1 MRNKLQKSMKRQSG
15 QGMTE
20 YIILVIFI
28 AVVAIAVVTIFG
40 QQIRNWFGIATSE
53 LAQDPAGSGIVNVTG
68 AEAKDAAD
76 KKVSE
81 LK

>member
-1 MRNKLQKSMKRQSG
+1 MRNNFRNKLKRQSG

-28 AVVAIAVVTIFG
+28 AVVAIAVVTVFG
-40 QQIRNWFGIATSE
+40 QQIRNWFGTATGQLS
-53 LAQDPAGSGIVNVTG
+53 QDPANITNVTG
-68 AEAKDAAD
+68 ADAKAAAD
-76 KKVSE
+76 QTVKD

>member
-1 MRNKLQKSMKRQSG
+1 MRKNLRNGLKRQSG

-28 AVVAIAVVTIFG
+28 AVVAIAVVTVFG
-40 QQIRNWFGIATSE
+40 QQIRNWFGTATGQLS
-53 LAQDPAGSGIVNVTG
+53 QDPANITNVTG
-68 AEAKDAAD
+68 AEAKTAAEQQVKD
-76 KKVSE
+76 

>member
-1 MRNKLQKSMKRQSG
+1 MRRNLRNGLKRQSG

-28 AVVAIAVVTIFG
+28 AVVAIAVVTVFG
-40 QQIRNWFGIATSE
+40 QTIRNWFGTASGQM
-53 LAQDPAGSGIVNVTG
+53 AQDPANITQTTG
-68 AEAKDAAD
+68 AEASAAAAQQVKD
-76 KKVSE
+76 

>member
-1 MRNKLQKSMKRQSG
+1 MRRNLKSFKRQSG

-28 AVVAIAVVTIFG
+28 AVVAIAVVTVFG
-40 QQIRNWFGIATSE
+40 NQIRNWFGTATGE
-53 LAQDPAGSGIVNVTG
+53 LAQDPAGITHETG
-68 AEAKDAAD
+68 ADAKAAAE
-76 KKVSE
+76 KSVSD

>member
-1 MRNKLQKSMKRQSG
+1 MRNKLKNGLKRQSG

-28 AVVAIAVVTIFG
+28 AVVAISVVTLFG
-40 QQIRNWFGIATSE
+40 TQIRNWFGIGVAE
-53 LAQDPAGSGIVNVTG
+53 LAQDPAGSGIVHITG

-76 KKVSE
+76 KKVTE